1 MRLLRGTMTGGP
13 RALAL
18 TVVMVVMCLM
28 ESLRTASGFIHRLDK
43 CEPIAI
49 PRCRAMPY
57 NMTRMPNLLHHST
70 QENARLAFNQFH
82 VLLDRNCSQVLL
94 FLLCAMYAPI
104 CTVAFQPEPIPPC
117 RGVCERARAGCEPLM
132 NSYNVSWP
140 EALSCSRLPRYE
152 RGVCVSPEAI
162 VTPSSPNKRCKCKK
176 RKKRVKKM
184 FRRHKYDYAIRAV
197 VIRRKRVDAKTMT
210 IKVQVEEVL
219 FCGQVKF
226 PRSNHVTLWTNSSCG
241 CPKLRAGRHYL
252 LMGHEDVS
260 KGRFLLSPNTALAV
274 KWRDKWGARVKTW
287 HQRLLKKALHRRT
300 GGDNFRTTST
310 APSGRK
316 SRKRGKKR
324 KNSGKHKRNR
334 KSKQRTQERK
344 TLLTNRNLTL

>member
-1 MRLLRGTMTGGP
+1 MIGSSSAFEL
-13 RALAL
+13 
-18 TVVMVVMCLM
+18 
-28 ESLRTASGFIHRLDK
+28 HRLDT
-43 CEPIAI
+43 CEPIGI

-70 QENARLAFNQFH
+70 QENARLAFDQFH
-82 VLLDRNCSQVLL
+82 VLLDRNCSEVLL

-132 NSYNVSWP
+132 NAYNASWP

-162 VTPSSPNKRCKCKK
+162 VTPSSTPGKRCKCKK

-184 FRRHKYDYAIRAV
+184 FRKHKYDYAIRAV
-197 VIRRKRVDAKTMT
+197 IIRRKRVDAKTMT
-210 IKVQVEEVL
+210 VKVQVEEVL
-219 FCGQVKF
+219 FCSQVKF

-252 LMGHEDVS
+252 LMGHESVS

-287 HQRLLKKALHRRT
+287 HQRLQKKKKKQQ
-300 GGDNFRTTST
+300 GQKKPDGNVPTTS
-310 APSGRK
+310 AASSGRK
-316 SRKRGKKR
+316 ARKRGKKR
-324 KNSGKHKRNR
+324 KQYKRNR
-334 KSKQRTQERK
+334 NPKQRTLERK
-344 TLLTNRNLTL
+344 TILSNRNLTR